1 MPFEDTRS
9 EAMPPSP
16 DPGTKRPEPRQQR
29 KPSPVKWV
37 VGVVA
42 ACALIAGAWF
52 AWPGKRVTR
61 PTTPL
66 TDGPLHAGTIGLNTA
81 DGLKYVWIP
90 PGNFQMG
97 CSPGDTHCDT
107 DEKPVHEVTISKGF
121 WLGQTDVTQAAWK
134 RVMHSDPSY
143 FKGDELPVE
152 QVDWSEATKYCETA
166 GGRLPTEAEWEYAA
180 RAGSTSARYGE
191 LDSIAWYDGN
201 SFSKTHP
208 VGTKQPNQFGLY
220 DMLGNV
226 WQWVADDYGPYKG
239 DSQTDPLVKLDGSKK
254 VLRGGSW
261 VYIPQFVRASN
272 RVRLGPTYRY
282 VDLGFRCVGELSQ

>member
-1 MPFEDTRS
+1 
-9 EAMPPSP
+9 
-16 DPGTKRPEPRQQR
+16 
-29 KPSPVKWV
+29 
-37 VGVVA
+37 
-42 ACALIAGAWF
+42 
-52 AWPGKRVTR
+52 
-61 PTTPL
+61 
-66 TDGPLHAGTIGLNTA
+66 
-81 DGLKYVWIP
+81 
-90 PGNFQMG
+90 MG